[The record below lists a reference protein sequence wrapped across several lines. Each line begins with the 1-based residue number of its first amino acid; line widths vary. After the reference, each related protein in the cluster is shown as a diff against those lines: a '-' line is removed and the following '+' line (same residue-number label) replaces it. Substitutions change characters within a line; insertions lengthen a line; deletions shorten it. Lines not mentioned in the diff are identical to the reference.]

1 MSAKILITED
11 EGIVAA
17 DIEDRLRS
25 LGYQV
30 TATCS
35 SGAEALRKIEETKPD
50 LVMMDIMIQG
60 DMDGIETAAI
70 VRSKYQLPVIYL
82 TAYSDDATF
91 QRAKITEPFGYL
103 LKPFEEKEL
112 RTNIEMALYK
122 HRMEKERDRLV
133 TDLKQALNAV
143 KLLSGLLP
151 ICAACKKIRDDNGYW
166 SEVENY
172 IRLHSDADFTHGY
185 CPECVKEVLSGYLAE
200 HEKDA
205 AENEAARKS
214 GAETEA

>member
-17 DIEDRLRS
+17 DIEDRLRT

-30 TATCS
+30 VGTCS
-35 SGAEALRKIEETKPD
+35 SGAEALSMVEETKPD

-60 DMDGIETAAI
+60 DMDGIETGAI
-70 VRSKYQLPVIYL
+70 IRSKFQLPVIYL

-133 TDLKQALNAV
+133 TDLKRALNAV

-172 IRLHSDADFTHGY
+172 ISQHSDADFTHGY
-185 CPECVKEVLSGYLAE
+185 CPECADKVLSGYLADSDKKE
-200 HEKDA
+200 PAGESED
-205 AENEAARKS
+205 
-214 GAETEA
+214 

>member
-1 MSAKILITED
+1 MSAKILVTED

-25 LGYQV
+25 LGYHV

-35 SGAEALRKIEETKPD
+35 SGAEALQRIEETRPD
-50 LVMMDIMIQG
+50 LVLMDIMIQG
-60 DMDGIETAAI
+60 DMDGIETARH
-70 VRSKYQLPVIYL
+70 VREDFGIPVIFL

-91 QRAKITEPFGYL
+91 ERAKITEPFGYL
-103 LKPFEEKEL
+103 LKPFEEREL

-122 HRMEKERDRLV
+122 HAMEKERDRLV
-133 TDLKQALNAV
+133 DELKEALNAV

-151 ICAACKKIRDDNGYW
+151 ICASCKKIRDDNGYW

-172 IRLHSDADFTHGY
+172 ISQHSDADFTHGY
-185 CPECVKEVLSGYLAE
+185 CPDCANRMLEGYL
-200 HEKDA
+200 KDRESSQGSPPSPA
-205 AENEAARKS
+205 A
-214 GAETEA
+214 

>member
-1 MSAKILITED
+1 MSAKILVTED

-35 SGAEALRKIEETKPD
+35 SGVEALQKVVETKPD
-50 LVMMDIMIQG
+50 LVLMDIMIQG
-60 DMDGIETAAI
+60 DMDGIETAKH
-70 VRSKYQLPVIYL
+70 VREDFGIPVIFL

-103 LKPFEEKEL
+103 LKPFEEREL

-122 HRMEKERDRLV
+122 HSMEKERDRLV
-133 TDLKQALNAV
+133 AELKEALQAV
-143 KLLSGLLP
+143 KLLTGLLP
-151 ICAACKKIRDDNGYW
+151 ICASCKKIRDDNGYW
-166 SEVENY
+166 NEVENY
-172 IRLHSDADFTHGY
+172 ISKHSDVDFTHGY
-185 CPECVKEVLSGYLAE
+185 CPECANQMLEGYL
-200 HEKDA
+200 
-205 AENEAARKS
+205 KS
-214 GAETEA
+214 KKASQDDPSSAET

>member
-1 MSAKILITED
+1 MSARILITED

-35 SGAEALRKIEETKPD
+35 SGAEALKKVEETKPD

-60 DMDGIETAAI
+60 DMDGIETGAI
-70 VRSKYQLPVIYL
+70 IRSKFKLPVIYL

-91 QRAKITEPFGYL
+91 ERAKITEPFGYL
-103 LKPFEEKEL
+103 IKPFEEKEL
-112 RTNIEMALYK
+112 RVNIEMALYK

-185 CPECVKEVLSGYLAE
+185 CPECADQVLSGYLAE
-200 HEKDA
+200 HEKKEAEGGTA
-205 AENEAARKS
+205 AA
-214 GAETEA
+214 AETEV

>member
-1 MSAKILITED
+1 
-11 EGIVAA
+11 
-17 DIEDRLRS
+17 
-25 LGYQV
+25 
-30 TATCS
+30 
-35 SGAEALRKIEETKPD
+35 
-50 LVMMDIMIQG
+50 
-60 DMDGIETAAI
+60 MDGIETAAI

-122 HRMEKERDRLV
+122 HRMEKERERLV

-172 IRLHSDADFTHGY
+172 IRLHSDAEFTHGY
-185 CPECVKEVLSGYLAE
+185 CPECADHVLSGYLAD
-200 HEKDA
+200 HEKKEADIEA
-205 AENEAARKS
+205 ARMAEAENES
-214 GAETEA
+214 